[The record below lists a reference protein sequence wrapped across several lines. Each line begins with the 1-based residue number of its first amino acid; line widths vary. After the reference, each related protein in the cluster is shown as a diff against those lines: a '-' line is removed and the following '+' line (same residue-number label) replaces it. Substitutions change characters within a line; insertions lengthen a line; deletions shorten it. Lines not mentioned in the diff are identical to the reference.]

1 MGLDALANLGSFS
14 SSSSATIKPTKQLI
28 GQLPPV
34 QSNQSLS
41 TVDETADV
49 VEIEKYCGCIRY
61 RWKLFMLAEREHQSV
76 VKSIQEQTWNGT
88 LRNILDEVGES
99 DEQECLVYKRKVEQ
113 AAKFRTELLQIL
125 SDANANFP
133 DDVREHR
140 LKEMAE
146 KASGGGGSVG
156 VGVGE
161 AEQEEKKET

>member
-49 VEIEKYCGCIRY
+49 VEIEKYCGCI
-61 RWKLFMLAEREHQSV
+61 SV